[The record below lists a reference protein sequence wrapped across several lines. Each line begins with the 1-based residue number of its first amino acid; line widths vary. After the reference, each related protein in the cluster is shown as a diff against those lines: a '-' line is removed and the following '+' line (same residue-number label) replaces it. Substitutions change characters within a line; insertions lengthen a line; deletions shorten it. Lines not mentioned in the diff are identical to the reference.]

1 MTEVMT
7 PAFPIAGDEAERRA
21 ALRRMRTVATS
32 LLVLAAVVFALT
44 HGRDGLW
51 GYVNAAAEAG
61 MVGAIAD
68 WFAVTALFRRPL
80 RLPIP
85 HTALIPRKKDQLA
98 ASLQEFVAGNFLR
111 EEVVRERVDHARP
124 AERLGRWLSVPG
136 RAERIVDEGA
146 QMTADLLDRIHE
158 DDVRAVLTEMI
169 VPRLVEEPLSPAAG
183 QLLAEVVD
191 SGAHAGVVDLMLDEL
206 AGWLRRH
213 PHRITDLIKARA
225 PRWAPDWANE
235 LVADKLFREALAWVE
250 DIRGDAVHEVR
261 RALDHWLAQLA
272 EDLQHD
278 AGTMAR
284 AERLKERLLGQ
295 PRAIDTSVLLWDGFR
310 RTVVDALQDRDG
322 LLRRRLGE
330 EIDRLAIRLGS
341 DPGLAGRVDRW
352 AGDAAGYVV
361 THYGDEISS
370 VISTTVERWDGA
382 ETAERIELFVGRDLQ
397 FIRINGTVVG
407 GLAGLVIHAA
417 AQLL

>member
-1 MTEVMT
+1 
-7 PAFPIAGDEAERRA
+7 
-21 ALRRMRTVATS
+21 
-32 LLVLAAVVFALT
+32 
-44 HGRDGLW
+44 
-51 GYVNAAAEAG
+51 
-61 MVGAIAD
+61 
-68 WFAVTALFRRPL
+68 
-80 RLPIP
+80 
-85 HTALIPRKKDQLA
+85 
-98 ASLQEFVAGNFLR
+98 
-111 EEVVRERVDHARP
+111 P

-146 QMTADLLDRIHE
+146 RMTADLLDRIHE

-235 LVADKLFREALAWVE
+235 LVADKLLREALAWVE
-250 DIRGDAVHEVR
+250 DIRGDAVHDVR

-310 RTVVDALQDRDG
+310 RTVVDALQD
-322 LLRRRLGE
+322 
-330 EIDRLAIRLGS
+330 
-341 DPGLAGRVDRW
+341 
-352 AGDAAGYVV
+352 
-361 THYGDEISS
+361 
-370 VISTTVERWDGA
+370 
-382 ETAERIELFVGRDLQ
+382 
-397 FIRINGTVVG
+397 
-407 GLAGLVIHAA
+407 
-417 AQLL
+417 